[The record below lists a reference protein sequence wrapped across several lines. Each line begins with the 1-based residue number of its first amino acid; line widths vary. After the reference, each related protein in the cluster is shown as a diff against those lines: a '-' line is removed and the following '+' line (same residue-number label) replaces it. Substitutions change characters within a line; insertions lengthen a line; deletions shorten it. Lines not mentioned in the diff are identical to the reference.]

1 MQTNYKVPL
10 KPKTLARVTVF
21 QLVAVSG
28 TTINNIVTHLSK
40 FSLLS
45 MQWSSYGGVEVCLE
59 DWRGHYRISFGV
71 STIITQF
78 GLPFLCSLLVYVKI
92 LHTLRDRTR
101 TRLASSVHLTRRR
114 EQRKRNRSGGKF
126 FSNSQCSKY

>member
-1 MQTNYKVPL
+1 M
-10 KPKTLARVTVF
+10 
-21 QLVAVSG
+21 
-28 TTINNIVTHLSK
+28 
-40 FSLLS
+40 
-45 MQWSSYGGVEVCLE
+45 CLE

-114 EQRKRNRSGGKF
+114 EQRRRNRSYTISYTEGRNKTRGILQFGGK
-126 FSNSQCSKY
+126 